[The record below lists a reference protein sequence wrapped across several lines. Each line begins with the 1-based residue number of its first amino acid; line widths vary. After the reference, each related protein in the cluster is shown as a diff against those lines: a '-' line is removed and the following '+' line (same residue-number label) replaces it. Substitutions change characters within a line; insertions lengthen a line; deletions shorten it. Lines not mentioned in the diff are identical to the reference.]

1 MIFNILLDVAKVIH
15 IFDAYKYH
23 LNQHLI
29 TMSNQLEIRHIKYF
43 LAVAEDLHFRKA
55 ADKLFISQ
63 PGLSR
68 QIKQMEEDLGMQ
80 LFQRHNR
87 KVELTSTGA
96 YLKNEFNR
104 ILRELDGVLTHAHLL
119 EKGFQGQLKL
129 GYIGSA
135 MQTIIPDFLI
145 ETRQKFPNVRF
156 DLKEM
161 DNQRQIKS
169 IMDQEI
175 DLGFVRMD
183 RVPRGLEM
191 RPMFEDT
198 FSLVLPKDHP
208 IDQKN
213 FADISQLKD
222 DPFIL
227 FDASYSTSYYEK
239 VMQIFD
245 QAGFVPIISHR
256 TVQANTIYRLIEKK
270 FGVAIVPTSL
280 KHGYDLDIKFIELDA
295 LTHRT
300 TLRVI
305 WNKNNTNP
313 ILKNALMNI

>member
-1 MIFNILLDVAKVIH
+1 MG
-15 IFDAYKYH
+15 
-23 LNQHLI
+23 
-29 TMSNQLEIRHIKYF
+29 NQLEIRHIKYF
-43 LAVAEDLHFRKA
+43 LAVAEELHFRKA

-68 QIKQMEEDLGMQ
+68 QIKQMEEDLGMK

-87 KVELTSTGA
+87 KVELTSTGE
-96 YLKNEFNR
+96 YLKHEFSR
-104 ILRELDGVLTHAHLL
+104 VLRELDGVLTHAQLL

-135 MQTIIPDFLI
+135 MQTVIPDFLLD
-145 ETRQKFPNVRF
+145 TRQKFPKVRF
-156 DLKEM
+156 DLREM
-161 DNQRQIKS
+161 DNQRQINS
-169 IMDQEI
+169 IINQEI
-175 DLGFVRMD
+175 DLGFVRID

-208 IDQKN
+208 IDKKN
-213 FADISQLKD
+213 FKDISQLKD

-245 QAGFVPIISHR
+245 QAGFVPIISHK

-280 KHGYDLDIKFIELDA
+280 KKGYAMDIKFIELDS
-295 LTHRT
+295 LTQRT
-300 TLRVI
+300 TLQVI

-313 ILKNALMNI
+313 ILKNALTII